1 MLLINVH
8 IFVRHSLAPLD
19 LPLSVLN
26 RQTGRALNEAVNK
39 YKLAIARQHVHS
51 TRTGKIS
58 FFVYSVYKKVRGGL
72 VVITLKSVVYLCGV
86 LLSMIVRN
94 VAFIRTKSTFFGN

>member
-8 IFVRHSLAPLD
+8 IIVRHSLAPLD

-39 YKLAIARQHVHS
+39 YKLARQHVHS

-58 FFVYSVYKKVRGGL
+58 FFVYSIYKKVRGWSCGHH
-72 VVITLKSVVYLCGV
+72 IKKCGV
-86 LLSMIVRN
+86 FMRR
-94 VAFIRTKSTFFGN
+94 FIEYDRQKCCVH